1 MLAKPRENQFSFWKK
16 PFVFVKMESVLVVWH
31 TRIQI
36 YHFSFNVETTAL
48 SFKKIV
54 LFKLALVLCC
64 FFTIFS
70 YSNALAVPEF
80 AFLLCPFFSTFS
92 TLGEMSNIV
101 KQCFDAGCRGGELE
115 FMLPVFSLFVL
126 CTLLYWGL
134 GRFELGAF
142 GDWRCVW
149 TAL

>member
-1 MLAKPRENQFSFWKK
+1 MLAKPRENQFNFWKK

-36 YHFSFNVETTAL
+36 YHFSFNVQNTAL

-54 LFKLALVLCC
+54 VQAGISPALFLHNL
-64 FFTIFS
+64 FF
-70 YSNALAVPEF
+70 SNALAVPEF
-80 AFLLCPFFSTFS
+80 TFLFRPFFSTFS

-142 GDWRCVW
+142 GDWCCVW